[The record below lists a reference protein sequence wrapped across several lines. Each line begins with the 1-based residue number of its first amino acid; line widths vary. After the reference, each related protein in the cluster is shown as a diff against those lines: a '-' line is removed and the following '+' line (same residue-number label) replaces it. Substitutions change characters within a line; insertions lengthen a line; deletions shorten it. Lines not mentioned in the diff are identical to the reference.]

1 MYMNYEYYWYETD
14 LLLISDCSMN
24 YVQHWIE
31 IDLFWYE
38 VGNAFLQESQLTKGR
53 GSKCPKL
60 YERNKNILRL
70 YFGSKIPLL

>member
-38 VGNAFLQESQLTKGR
+38 VGNAFL
-53 GSKCPKL
+53 
-60 YERNKNILRL
+60 
-70 YFGSKIPLL
+70 